1 MSLYQELL
9 INELSTE
16 GIQRT
21 NLELK
26 TSPEGDGLIAIKEV
40 DDTEEFRS
48 ELDTHLNFLANN
60 VSLED
65 MTIKGRSCA
74 ILMVKLSSYKL
85 SKVNGIHIPD
95 VLHSARLDATIKHI
109 TKGVLISELSEDVVY
124 YVTGDDADEVEWLLS
139 EGFYAG
145 DSPQSVYDE
154 LVRFKDVSKVH
165 PLLS

>member
-65 MTIKGRSCA
+65 MTIKREGPV
-74 ILMVKLSSYKL
+74 IDPDGETTQVINLV
-85 SKVNGIHIPD
+85 VNGIHIPD

-124 YVTGDDADEVEWLLS
+124 YVTGDDADEVVEWLLS

-154 LVRFKDVSKVH
+154 LVRFKDVK
-165 PLLS
+165 

>member
-65 MTIKGRSCA
+65 MTIKKEGPVNYPESGTNQV
-74 ILMVKLSSYKL
+74 INLI
-85 SKVNGIHIPD
+85 VNGIHIPD

-124 YVTGDDADEVEWLLS
+124 YVTGDDTDGVVKWLLS

-145 DSPQSVYDE
+145 DSPLTVYDE
-154 LVRFKDVSKVH
+154 LVRFKDVK
-165 PLLS
+165 